1 MAANEKK
8 QKTNGIKFD
17 DTGLAALVCRH
28 DIPLFFANIDTPGEQ
43 PKYMVVLLGYLFSL
57 LPPQTT
63 VICLYN
69 VRCVLDQ
76 SLQLMSLLSYFPL
89 ITDKFLTI
97 LSVRHLAPQNHG
109 MVTICHICNA
119 CVWAPME
126 LSTCL

>member
-8 QKTNGIKFD
+8 QKTNGIKFN
-17 DTGLAALVCRH
+17 DTGLVALICHH
-28 DIPLFFANIDTPGEQ
+28 DIPLFFANMDTPGEQ
-43 PKYMVVLLGYLFSL
+43 QKYMVALLGYLFSL

-63 VICLYN
+63 IICLYN
-69 VRCVLDQ
+69 IRCVLDQ
-76 SLQLMSLLSYFPL
+76 CLQLMSLLSYFPL

-97 LSVRHLAPQNHG
+97 LSVQHLAPQNHG
-109 MVTICHICNA
+109 TVAICHICNA